1 MDVFRCM
8 FVFSMGN
15 ERVVLVPMGAMI
27 HREVIKWETEVK
39 WPKMFLLLFLVHVKH
54 LCAFS

>member
-15 ERVVLVPMGAMI
+15 ERVVLVPMRAMI
-27 HREVIKWETEVK
+27 YREVIKWETEVK
-39 WPKMFLLLFLVHVKH
+39 WPKTFFLLFQVT
-54 LCAFS
+54 